1 MELWAEL
8 REAKIWYR
16 TDGAGEPVLLL
27 HGGLTDSR
35 DFAGNL
41 DRLAE
46 NFRIYLP
53 DRRAHGRSPDV
64 EGPLTLEVMAAD
76 MEEFVETVVGRAAH
90 VVGYSA
96 GASVA
101 MYLAMTR
108 PDLVR
113 SLVAIS
119 GALGR
124 DGWLVRPQAGD
135 PPEPLLRAYAE
146 VSPDGPEHFRVVIEK
161 ASAASEESGRPPAD
175 LAAFDRPALVIVADD
190 DFVEL
195 RHAVE
200 IYEALP
206 DATLAVL
213 PAASHLL
220 FQEQHGDAVVEMVA
234 EFLTNGHRSTLLPI
248 RRPSRGRPR

>member
-1 MELWAEL
+1 
-8 REAKIWYR
+8 
-16 TDGAGEPVLLL
+16 VLLL

-53 DRRAHGRSPDV
+53 DRRGHGRSPDV
-64 EGPLTLEVMAAD
+64 EGPMTLEVMAAD
-76 MEEFVETVVGRAAH
+76 MGEFVETVVGRAAH
-90 VVGYSA
+90 AVGYSA

-101 MYLAMTR
+101 MYLAMAR

-124 DGWLVRPQAGD
+124 DGWLVRPQAGE

-146 VSPDGPEHFRVVIEK
+146 VSPDGAEHFRVVIER
-161 ASAASEESGRPPAD
+161 AAAAAEEPGRPPGD
-175 LAAFDRPALVIVADD
+175 LAAFDRPALVIVGDD
-190 DFVEL
+190 DFIDL
-195 RHAVE
+195 RHAVD

-206 DATLAVL
+206 DAALAVL

-220 FQEQHGDAVVEMVA
+220 LQEQHGDAMVGMVA

>member
-1 MELWAEL
+1 
-8 REAKIWYR
+8 
-16 TDGAGEPVLLL
+16 
-27 HGGLTDSR
+27 
-35 DFAGNL
+35 
-41 DRLAE
+41 
-46 NFRIYLP
+46 
-53 DRRAHGRSPDV
+53 
-64 EGPLTLEVMAAD
+64 
-76 MEEFVETVVGRAAH
+76 
-90 VVGYSA
+90 
-96 GASVA
+96 
-101 MYLAMTR
+101 MYLAMAR

-146 VSPDGPEHFRVVIEK
+146 VSPDGPDHFRVVIEK
-161 ASAASEESGRPPAD
+161 ASEESGRPPAD
-175 LAAFDRPALVIVADD
+175 LGAFHRPALVIVADD

-206 DATLAVL
+206 NAALAVL

-220 FQEQHGDAVVEMVA
+220 FQEQHGDAVVDMVA